1 MKSQHFL
8 GFLIVLSILLTS
20 CGGFKY
26 ALQGKIQQ
34 REQIEQGKMS
44 RKEEV

>member
-8 GFLIVLSILLTS
+8 SFLIVLSILLTS

-26 ALQGKIQQ
+26 SSA
-34 REQIEQGKMS
+34 RENPVKGTDRARKMS
-44 RKEEV
+44 KKEEV